1 MVLVNWTSPNI
12 NSFINYIETK
22 TSTTSVKVFILFDEE
37 TKYMERKKDLKIG
50 SFIQVALNYKEQSV
64 SYFLQKLLS
73 KFIHK
78 NGNIDVAKLLKMVFF
93 DRVNLIMKHL
103 INHK

>member
-1 MVLVNWTSPNI
+1 M
-12 NSFINYIETK
+12 
-22 TSTTSVKVFILFDEE
+22 FILFDEE